1 MVHINLSKKNKK
13 NQPAR
18 AGDGSFNTCFPET
31 GTGKHVLG
39 FSWWTS
45 NPLVS
50 TTEIVDLVLDPIKKN
65 NRPIYWPPRFLDLPL
80 FTMRLWT

>member
-31 GTGKHVLG
+31 GTGKH
-39 FSWWTS
+39 
-45 NPLVS
+45 
-50 TTEIVDLVLDPIKKN
+50 
-65 NRPIYWPPRFLDLPL
+65 
-80 FTMRLWT
+80 

>member
-39 FSWWTS
+39 FF
-45 NPLVS
+45 V
-50 TTEIVDLVLDPIKKN
+50 VDLEPTGIDN
-65 NRPIYWPPRFLDLPL
+65 
-80 FTMRLWT
+80 